1 MYVIVVGGGKVGYY
15 LSKQLLAEGHE
26 VLLLEKDR
34 RRHALM
40 SEELGDVAVQGDGCE
55 VRIMREAG
63 FGRADVIVAVTGD
76 DEDNLVICQMAKAK
90 FQTPRTVARVN
101 NPENQS
107 LFQRLG
113 IDTTVSSTQIIFNL
127 IEQQI
132 EPGEVIPVGALRNGN
147 IEVVAINVSEHS
159 PVLSRPISAVSLPGN
174 ALVISLVRNDNAVLP
189 EPETKLEAGDTVI
202 VLVKAEDEPRLREVF
217 AEKHSHVTTH
227 A

>member
-34 RRHALM
+34 RRHALVA
-40 SEELGDVAVQGDGCE
+40 EELGDVAVQGDGCE
-55 VRIMREAG
+55 VRVMREAG

-76 DEDNLVICQMAKAK
+76 DEDNLVICQMAKAS
-90 FQTPRTVARVN
+90 FETPRTVARVN
-101 NPENQS
+101 NPENQV

-132 EPGEVIPVGALRNGN
+132 EPGEVIPLGALRNGN
-147 IEVVAINVSEHS
+147 IEVVAISVSEKS
-159 PVLSRPISAVSLPGN
+159 PVLGKSVRSLPLPGHS
-174 ALVISLVRNDNAVLP
+174 LIISLVRNDNAVLP
-189 EPETKLEAGDTVI
+189 ESDTIFTANDTVI
-202 VLVKAEDEPRLREVF
+202 ALVNAADEPRLREIF
-217 AEKHSHVTTH
+217 AEKG
-227 A
+227 